1 VYPAMAVL
9 PGESR
14 FAWLIGCA
22 VMKAD
27 RSSGGGATP
36 PPGDAWNALSY
47 LLSGFLLFGGI
58 GVGLDALFGT
68 RWGTPVGLLAGGT
81 ASAYLI
87 YVRYVKS

>member
-1 VYPAMAVL
+1 MEA
-9 PGESR
+9 E
-14 FAWLIGCA
+14 
-22 VMKAD
+22 
-27 RSSGGGATP
+27 RSTGGGATP

-58 GVGLDALFGT
+58 GWGLDALFDT

-87 YVRYVKS
+87 YVRYVKP